1 MNAPFR
7 TITLQQITNG
17 AVLER
22 SLRAAHDTEVLLSSF
37 VGSVGVYAAATIITD
52 AQRTEARVIARN
64 LQALADTLLAVAN
77 GEQKD
82 TV

>member
-7 TITLQQITNG
+7 TITPQQISNG

-22 SLRAAHDTEVLLSSF
+22 TLRAAHDTEVLLSSF
-37 VGSVGVYAAATIITD
+37 VGSVGVYATDAVVTD

-64 LQALADTLLAVAN
+64 LQALADTLLAVTN
-77 GEQKD
+77 GEQ
-82 TV
+82 VGN